1 MELVDTFRPCHFFQ
15 KKTVL
20 NWGLCRLKL
29 CYPGISFCKRWL
41 NFSYLLCQDE
51 HDSDYCRQVR
61 FASFFYGGLII
72 AKVVNKPER
81 KLAKCTSVYCTNKK
95 LVKEFLTAILHRGL
109 KPDVFSSAD
118 LLFPFFIW
126 TFILFFYWTFISLFY
141 LDIFIFFFLYF
152 SISY

>member
-1 MELVDTFRPCHFFQ
+1 M
-15 KKTVL
+15 
-20 NWGLCRLKL
+20 
-29 CYPGISFCKRWL
+29 
-41 NFSYLLCQDE
+41 
-51 HDSDYCRQVR
+51 R
-61 FASFFYGGLII
+61 FTSFFNGGLII

-141 LDIFIFFFLYF
+141 LDIFIFFFSLFFNFLLILFQLLFISFFLLDRGHILDFFQTFLKCMKSLGTRISAIFTQCDQIF
-152 SISY
+152 S